1 MVPTVITIWNKGK
14 LFEIINS
21 AHKEE
26 ADKSILYIFIY
37 IF

>member
-1 MVPTVITIWNKGK
+1 MVPTVITIWNKAK
-14 LFEIINS
+14 LFEIINP

-26 ADKSILYIFIY
+26 ACKSILYILIY